1 MAIRLGKE
9 LGVPAPQVMDQPARW
24 LGAAMT
30 VLEWNRLEAE
40 KASKRNRRGAGKPAA
55 NPRQKRG

>member
-1 MAIRLGKE
+1 MAMRLGKE
-9 LGVPAPQVMDQPARW
+9 LGIPAHEVMTQPAHW

-40 KASKRNRRGAGKPAA
+40 KASKRHRRGSGKPAA